1 VTERNPNKVTRARP
15 LVFLLF
21 ALAGAC
27 AGTPV
32 LTSGPPRA
40 EFPQRQFLTCS
51 ESAKLPAV
59 CQIGPHDRRFAE
71 LPSQKGAVARGAYE
85 EAGQMGEEAA
95 VAKRLFDEER
105 YAESTPLLARVAY
118 GETKDD
124 AGNRQ
129 LGDYYLA
136 VALYKQN
143 DLTGAADIFGHI
155 ARTPNHLRFNETLLW
170 IFKLL
175 TSGCVTSDLLSAV
188 VRYTPAER
196 GRPKEDW
203 TRPQPGIPEAALFVS
218 ARARFQDGRK
228 LESVIGFRD
237 LVDDPQWGPL
247 ARECITLA
255 TK

>member
-1 VTERNPNKVTRARP
+1 MRF
-15 LVFLLF
+15 LVLTVLT
-21 ALAGAC
+21 AC
-27 AGTPV
+27 AGTPAV
-32 LTSGPPRA
+32 VAGPPRA
-40 EFPQRQFLTCS
+40 EFPRRELLKCS
-51 ESAKLPAV
+51 EAGKLPTT
-59 CQIGPHDRRFAE
+59 CQVGPHDRRFTE

-95 VAKRLFDEER
+95 VAKRAFDEER
-105 YAESTPLLARVAY
+105 YAEATPHLARVAY
-118 GETKDD
+118 GETHDD

-129 LGDYYLA
+129 LAEYYLG
-136 VALYKQN
+136 VALYKQG

-155 ARTPNHLRFNETLLW
+155 AREPSHLKFKETLLW

-175 TSGCVTSDLLSAV
+175 TDGCVTSDLLAAI
-188 VRYTPAER
+188 VRYTPAES

-218 ARARFQDGRK
+218 SRARFEDGRR

-237 LVDDPQWGPL
+237 LLEDPQWGPL
-247 ARECITLA
+247 ARECISLA